1 MRIRT
6 LAVVGLTCALASC
19 SPPAAQAPGADAG
32 GGAAMANS
40 LQPGQYRTTVT
51 MLEMSI
57 PGVKSTNIN
66 MDPVTTEDCVTSSDV
81 ADFTSGNM
89 ANADAGESCTQNNMS
104 SSGGRIQGEATCTGE
119 YGARTMQMSGT
130 YTSNHVDMEI
140 ASTSDM
146 PGGGG
151 QMTQRM
157 RIVTDRIGECP
168 AGADAD

>member
-6 LAVVGLTCALASC
+6 LAITALACALAAC
-19 SPPAAQAPGADAG
+19 SPPAEAPSSEAG
-32 GGAAMANS
+32 GGAMANS
-40 LQPGQYRTTVT
+40 IQPGQYRTTVT
-51 MLEMSI
+51 MLEMTI
-57 PGVKSTNIN
+57 PGVKSSTIN
-66 MDPVTTEDCVTSSDV
+66 MDPVTTDDCVTSADV

-89 ANADAGESCTQNNMS
+89 ANEDSGETCTQNSMS
-104 SSGGRIQGEATCTGE
+104 TSGGIIQGEATCTGE
-119 YGARTMQMSGT
+119 YGTRTMQMSGT

-157 RIVTDRIGECP
+157 RIVTDRLGACP
-168 AGADAD
+168 AGESAD